1 MFQNWWSSLE
11 TLRSLSSVTTRLIV
25 IFGVL
30 VTIATVAHFLFN
42 ARFSNVRKEMAAF
55 RKLSSDQIEAMKSI
69 LFPFAGTEVNIIVPD
84 DEEIRSFAG
93 DIRKAFNQ
101 SGWKVKTLRGGRR
114 KELKNLNFVVPD
126 KTKLGPSERSIM
138 EAFQE
143 ANVTYELAEGSTGEI
158 GADERR
164 QPFIMVGFKPERL
177 ELEQLEVE
185 GRLD

>member
-11 TLRSLSSVTTRLIV
+11 TLRSLSSVSNWLIV

-30 VTIATVAHFLFN
+30 VTISSLAHFLFN
-42 ARFSNVRKEMAAF
+42 ARFSSVRKEMAEF
-55 RKLSSDQIEAMKSI
+55 RKLSSDQIEAMKRVLS
-69 LFPFAGTEVNIIVPD
+69 PFAGTEIFIVVPA

-101 SGWKVKTLRGGRR
+101 AGWEVGTMPQDKLKQF
-114 KELKNLNFVVPD
+114 KNLQFVVPD

-143 ANVTYELAEGSTGEI
+143 ANVNYELDEGSMGEM
-158 GADERR
+158 GADDRH
-164 QPFIMVGFKPERL
+164 PFIMVGFKPERL